1 MKIRAAVDARADADI
16 LIMARTDAR
25 AVHGFDEALQR
36 CRDFEAEGADI
47 IFFEAPETEDEMRRY
62 CSAMTK
68 PCMANMVPGGK
79 TPVLPP
85 AKLQE
90 IGYKLA
96 LYPVMLLSSSI
107 TAIQA
112 TLEALKPGSKAAQPA
127 AISFADLQ
135 GVVGFPDYWSKE
147 TKYQA

>member
-1 MKIRAAVDARADADI
+1 
-16 LIMARTDAR
+16 MARTDAR
-25 AVHGFDEALQR
+25 AVHGFDEALDR

-62 CSAMTK
+62 CAAIKK

-96 LYPVMLLSSSI
+96 LYPVMLLSSAI
-107 TAIQA
+107 TAMQA
-112 TLEALKPGSKAAQPA
+112 TLEALKPNSNAAPPP
-127 AISFADLQ
+127 AISFTDLQ
-135 GVVGFPDYWSKE
+135 GVVGFPDYWDRE
-147 TKYQA
+147 TRYRA